1 MYSLLTH
8 CPVCHE
14 ALHVTRLEC
23 ESCGTRI
30 EGHFELGAL
39 SHLNAEQWRFVEV
52 FLRCEGKLNRV
63 QEELGISYPTARAR
77 LLDVLRAM
85 GYAVE
90 EPAEAAPEAEPSRVL
105 DELAAGRLSV
115 DEAVKLLRQ
124 GRA

>member
-1 MYSLLTH
+1 MYPLPTR

-14 ALHVTRLEC
+14 VLQVTHLVC
-23 ESCGTRI
+23 ETCGTGI
-30 EGHFELGAL
+30 EGHFTLGRLAQL
-39 SHLNAEQWRFVEV
+39 TPEQWRFVEV

-63 QEELGISYPTARAR
+63 QEELGISYPTARGR

-90 EPAEAAPEAEPSRVL
+90 ESGDTSSELEPLQIL

-115 DEAVKLLRQ
+115 DEAIKLLKQ
-124 GRA
+124 GRG